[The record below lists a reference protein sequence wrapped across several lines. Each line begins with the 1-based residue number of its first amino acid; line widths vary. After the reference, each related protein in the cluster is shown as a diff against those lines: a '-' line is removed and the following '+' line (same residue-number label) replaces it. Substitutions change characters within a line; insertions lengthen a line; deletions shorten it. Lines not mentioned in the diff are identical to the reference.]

1 MKPRR
6 LLTLV
11 ALVDALAVVSFV
23 ALFGQHVDDPWSGT
37 FLLATLIALAGATP
51 VRVPGIK
58 SSVTVTE
65 PFLLTALAAYGPLPA
80 CIVALAGVLG
90 SLLGRGS
97 RGKLLNVAF
106 NFGNVV
112 CSTALAAFAY
122 LAVGGRAGTAFPGQ
136 AFPLVVATTVFFL
149 VNTGL
154 VSVAISFDT
163 GRRFGAAWRA
173 SSLWMAVSTYA
184 GLPIAAGLLYLLE
197 VAGPSGL
204 ALGVPPCWLL
214 AAFYRSHRQRQEQ
227 QQKQIILV
235 EEENQQLEDKVAER
249 TQELQQALSHIEQVN
264 ARLRQANDR
273 LTEANRAK
281 SEFLANVSHELRTP
295 LNAIIGFSDLLRDDG
310 VGTLNERQDEFV
322 RDIHESGEHLL
333 RLING
338 ILDLSKIEAGKME
351 LHRERF
357 AIIEIV
363 NEAVAM
369 VTPQASQNGLRLET
383 DRDDGVAQVFLDP
396 GMCRQILLNL
406 LSNAVKFTASG
417 GRIHVGLCRQEQDLT
432 IHVSDTGVGIAAEDV
447 KKIFDEFY
455 QVDGSYSRNYGG
467 TGLGLALVRKMI
479 DMQGGS
485 IEVQSAPGEGT
496 RFSVHFPDAVLAEAT
511 APAVES
517 RPAPDKPQ
525 AVASTSPPA
534 ERGRVILLVEDN
546 PINRKLARNVLRSQ
560 GFEVL
565 EAPTGEEALEM
576 LRRQRPDLILMDL
589 QLPGM
594 DGLEV
599 TRRVKA
605 DPDMAGLP
613 VVALTAHVRE
623 ADEKKARDAGCVGYI
638 TKPIRLATF
647 PGQVETFLIEPVAQ
661 LN

>member
-6 LLTLV
+6 LLALV
-11 ALVDALAVVSFV
+11 ALVDALALVSFV
-23 ALFGQHVDDPWSGT
+23 ALFDQRVADPWSGT

-51 VRVPGIK
+51 VRVPGIR

-65 PFLLTALAAYGPLPA
+65 PFMLTALAAYGPLPA
-80 CIVALAGVLG
+80 CLVAMVGVLG

-97 RGKLLNVAF
+97 RGKSLNIAF
-106 NFGNVV
+106 NFGNVAV
-112 CSTALAAFAY
+112 STAVASSAYLVVGGTAGAAF
-122 LAVGGRAGTAFPGQ
+122 GGQ

-154 VSVAISFDT
+154 VSVAISLDT

-214 AAFYRSHRQRQEQ
+214 AAFYRSHRQRQEEQ
-227 QQKQIILV
+227 QNRISLV
-235 EEENQQLEDKVAER
+235 EGQNQQLEDKVAER
-249 TQELQQALSHIEQVN
+249 TSELQQALSRIEQVN
-264 ARLRQANDR
+264 TSLRQANDR

-295 LNAIIGFSDLLRDDG
+295 LNAIIGFSDLLRDDKIG
-310 VGTLNERQDEFV
+310 DLSERQDEFV
-322 RDIHESGEHLL
+322 SDIHESGEHLL

-351 LHRERF
+351 LDRERF
-357 AIIEIV
+357 AFAEV
-363 NEAVAM
+363 VDEAVAM
-369 VTPQASQNGLRLET
+369 VTPQATQKGLRLET
-383 DRDDGVAQVFLDP
+383 DCGDGVVQVNLDP

-406 LSNAVKFTASG
+406 LSNAVKFTSG
-417 GRIHVGLCRQEQDLT
+417 GGRVHVGSRRDGQDLVV
-432 IHVSDTGVGIAAEDV
+432 HVSDTGIGIASEDA
-447 KKIFDEFY
+447 KRIFDEFY

-467 TGLGLALVRKMI
+467 TGLGLALVRKMVE
-479 DMQGGS
+479 MQGGT
-485 IEVQSAPGEGT
+485 IEVQSAPGEGSHFT
-496 RFSVHFPDAVLAEAT
+496 IRFPAAVRAELPAASAESR
-511 APAVES
+511 APAHVS
-517 RPAPDKPQ
+517 MPA
-525 AVASTSPPA
+525 SPA
-534 ERGRVILLVEDN
+534 EVVDRDWIILLVEDN

-560 GFEVL
+560 GFEVW
-565 EAPTGEEALEM
+565 EAPSGEDALNQ
-576 LRRQRPDLILMDL
+576 LRDRRPDLILMDL

-599 TRRVKA
+599 TRRVKSDPKTA
-605 DPDMAGLP
+605 DLP

-623 ADEKKARDAGCVGYI
+623 ADEQKAREAGCVGYI

-647 PGQVETFLIEPVAQ
+647 PGQVETFLTEPARH
-661 LN
+661 LG

>member
-1 MKPRR
+1 MKPRK
-6 LLTLV
+6 LLAFV

-23 ALFGQHVDDPWSGT
+23 ALFGQRVEDPWAGT

-65 PFLLTALAAYGPLPA
+65 PFILTALAAYGPLPA
-80 CIVALAGVLG
+80 CLVALVGVLG
-90 SLLGRGS
+90 SILGRGS
-97 RGKLLNVAF
+97 RGKLINLAF

-112 CSTALAAFAY
+112 CSTALASLAY
-122 LAVGGRAGTAFPGQ
+122 LAVGGMAGTVLAGQ
-136 AFPLVVATTVFFL
+136 VFPLVVATTVFFL

-154 VSVAISFDT
+154 VSVAISMDT

-173 SSLWMAVSTYA
+173 SSLWMAVSSYA
-184 GLPIAAGLLYLLE
+184 GLPIAAALLYLLE

-227 QQKQIILV
+227 QQTKIILV
-235 EEENQQLEDKVAER
+235 EEQNQQLEDKVAER
-249 TQELQQALSHIEQVN
+249 TSELQQALSHIEQVN
-264 ARLRQANDR
+264 ARLRQANER

-310 VGTLNERQDEFV
+310 TGKLSERQDEFV
-322 RDIHESGEHLL
+322 GDIHESGEHLL

-351 LHRERF
+351 IHRERF
-357 AIIEIV
+357 AIADVV

-369 VTPQASQNGLRLET
+369 VTPQASQKGLRLET
-383 DRDDGVAQVFLDP
+383 DLGDGVVQVFLDP

-406 LSNAVKFTASG
+406 LSNAVKFTTSG
-417 GRIHVGLCRQEQDLT
+417 GRVHVGLSRSGQDLA
-432 IHVSDTGVGIAAEDV
+432 IHVSDTGVGIASEDV
-447 KKIFDEFY
+447 KRIFDEFY

-485 IEVQSAPGEGT
+485 IDVQSAPGEGT
-496 RFSVHFPDAVLAEAT
+496 RFSLHFPDAVLADLPDSSGESQPVAEET
-511 APAVES
+511 QAVE
-517 RPAPDKPQ
+517 PAN
-525 AVASTSPPA
+525 VV
-534 ERGRVILLVEDN
+534 ERDWIILLVEDN
-546 PINRKLARNVLRSQ
+546 PVNRKLARNVLRSQ
-560 GFEVL
+560 GFEVW
-565 EAPTGEEALEM
+565 EVPTGEDALNL

-599 TRRVKA
+599 TRRLKA
-605 DPDMAGLP
+605 DPETADLP
-613 VVALTAHVRE
+613 IVALTAHVRE
-623 ADEKKARDAGCVGYI
+623 ADEKKAREAGCVGYI

-647 PGQVETFLIEPVAQ
+647 PGQVETFLIEPVSHSAF
-661 LN
+661 

>member
-1 MKPRR
+1 MKPRG
-6 LLTLV
+6 LLALV

-23 ALFGQHVDDPWSGT
+23 ALFDQRIADPWSGT

-51 VRVPGIK
+51 VRVPGIR

-65 PFLLTALAAYGPLPA
+65 PFMLTALAAYGPLPA
-80 CIVALAGVLG
+80 CLVAIAGVLG

-97 RGKLLNVAF
+97 RGKPLNIAF

-112 CSTALAAFAY
+112 LSTAVASSVYLVVGGTAGAAF
-122 LAVGGRAGTAFPGQ
+122 GGQ
-136 AFPLVVATTVFFL
+136 VFPLVVATTVFFL

-154 VSVAISFDT
+154 VSVAISLDT

-214 AAFYRSHRQRQEQ
+214 AAFYRSHRQRQEEQ
-227 QQKQIILV
+227 QNRISLV
-235 EEENQQLEDKVAER
+235 EGQNQQLEDKVAER
-249 TQELQQALSHIEQVN
+249 TSELQQALSRIEQVN
-264 ARLRQANDR
+264 THLRQANDR

-281 SEFLANVSHELRTP
+281 SKFLANVSHELRTP
-295 LNAIIGFSDLLRDDG
+295 LNAIIGFSDLLRDDKIG
-310 VGTLNERQDEFV
+310 DLSERQDEFV
-322 RDIHESGEHLL
+322 GDIHESGEHLL

-351 LHRERF
+351 VHRERF
-357 AIIEIV
+357 ALAEVV

-369 VTPQASQNGLRLET
+369 VTPQATQKGLSLET
-383 DRDDGVAQVFLDP
+383 DCGDGVVQVYLDP

-406 LSNAVKFTASG
+406 LSNAVKFTSG
-417 GRIHVGLCRQEQDLT
+417 GGRVHVGSRRDGQDLVV
-432 IHVSDTGVGIAAEDV
+432 HVSDTGMGIASEDA

-467 TGLGLALVRKMI
+467 TGLGLALVRKMVE
-479 DMQGGS
+479 MQGGT

-496 RFSVHFPDAVLAEAT
+496 RFTLRFPGAVLAEQ
-511 APAVES
+511 PA
-517 RPAPDKPQ
+517 
-525 AVASTSPPA
+525 PPA
-534 ERGRVILLVEDN
+534 ESRAPTEVSVPAGPAEVVDRDWIILLVEDN
-546 PINRKLARNVLRSQ
+546 PLNRKLARNVLRSQ
-560 GFEVL
+560 GFEVW
-565 EAPTGEEALEM
+565 EAPTGEDALNQ
-576 LRRQRPDLILMDL
+576 LRRRRPDLILMDL

-599 TRRVKA
+599 TRRLKA
-605 DPDMAGLP
+605 DPKTADLP

-623 ADEKKARDAGCVGYI
+623 ADEQEAWEAGCVGYI

-647 PGQVETFLIEPVAQ
+647 PGQVETFLTESAPQ
-661 LN
+661 LG

>member
-6 LLTLV
+6 LLALV
-11 ALVDALAVVSFV
+11 ALVDALAVVSFI
-23 ALFGQHVDDPWSGT
+23 ALFDQRVADPWSGT

-51 VRVPGIK
+51 VRVPGIR

-65 PFLLTALAAYGPLPA
+65 PFILTALAAYGPLPA
-80 CIVALAGVLG
+80 CLVALVGVLG

-97 RGKLLNVAF
+97 RGKPLNIAF

-112 CSTALAAFAY
+112 LSTAVASSVY
-122 LAVGGRAGTAFPGQ
+122 LVVGGTAGTAFGGQ

-154 VSVAISFDT
+154 VSVAISLDT
-163 GRRFGAAWRA
+163 GRRFGTTWRA
-173 SSLWMAVSTYA
+173 TSLWMAVSTYA

-227 QQKQIILV
+227 QQNRIVLV
-235 EEENQQLEDKVAER
+235 EEQNQQLEDKVAER
-249 TQELQQALSHIEQVN
+249 TSELQEALSGIEQVN
-264 ARLRQANDR
+264 TRLRQANER

-295 LNAIIGFSDLLRDDG
+295 LNAIIGFSDLLRDG
-310 VGTLNERQDEFV
+310 NTGALNDRQDEFV
-322 RDIHESGEHLL
+322 GDIHESGEHLL

-351 LHRERF
+351 VHREAF
-357 AIIEIV
+357 AIADV
-363 NEAVAM
+363 VTEAVAM
-369 VTPQASQNGLRLET
+369 VTPQAAQKGLRVEPKY
-383 DRDDGVAQVFLDP
+383 DDGVGQVFLDP

-406 LSNAVKFTASG
+406 LSNAVKFTPRG
-417 GRIHVGLCRQEQDLT
+417 GQVQVGGQRDGQDLL
-432 IHVSDTGVGIAAEDV
+432 IHVSDTGIGIATEDANR
-447 KKIFDEFY
+447 IFDEFY
-455 QVDGSYSRNYGG
+455 QVDGSYSRSYGG

-479 DMQGGS
+479 EMQGGT
-485 IEVQSAPGEGT
+485 IELQSAPGEGT
-496 RFSVHFPDAVLAEAT
+496 HFTLRFPGAAMAESPVPCAGNQTAVDHQSHEAPVDT
-511 APAVES
+511 
-517 RPAPDKPQ
+517 D
-525 AVASTSPPA
+525 
-534 ERGRVILLVEDN
+534 ERGWVVLLVEDN
-546 PINRKLARNVLRSQ
+546 PVNRKLARNVLRSQ
-560 GFEVL
+560 GFEVW
-565 EAPTGEEALEM
+565 EAHTGEDALND
-576 LRRQRPDLILMDL
+576 LRSRRPNLILMDL

-605 DPDMAGLP
+605 DPRTADLP

-623 ADEKKARDAGCVGYI
+623 ADEQKAREAGCVGYI

-647 PGQVETFLIEPVAQ
+647 PGQVESFLTEPVTQ
-661 LN
+661 LG

>member
-6 LLTLV
+6 LLSLV
-11 ALVDALAVVSFV
+11 ALVDALAVVSLI
-23 ALFGQHVDDPWSGT
+23 ALFDQRVADPWSGT

-51 VRVPGIK
+51 VRVPGIR

-65 PFLLTALAAYGPLPA
+65 PFILTALAAYGPMPA
-80 CIVALAGVLG
+80 CLVAMVGVLG

-97 RGKLLNVAF
+97 RGKPLNIAF

-112 CSTALAAFAY
+112 LSTALASSAY
-122 LAVGGRAGTAFPGQ
+122 LAIGGRAGTAFGSQ

-154 VSVAISFDT
+154 VSVVISLDT
-163 GRRFGAAWRA
+163 GRRFGATWRA
-173 SSLWMAVSTYA
+173 TSLWMAVSTYA

-227 QQKQIILV
+227 QQNRIVLV
-235 EEENQQLEDKVAER
+235 EEQNQQLEDKVAER
-249 TQELQQALSHIEQVN
+249 TSELQQALSGIEQVN
-264 ARLRQANDR
+264 TRLRQANER

-295 LNAIIGFSDLLRDDG
+295 LNAIIGFSDLLREG
-310 VGTLNERQDEFV
+310 NTGTLNERQDEFV
-322 RDIHESGEHLL
+322 GDIHESGEHLL

-351 LHRERF
+351 IHREVF
-357 AIIEIV
+357 AIHDV
-363 NEAVAM
+363 VSEAVAM
-369 VTPQASQNGLRLET
+369 VTPQAAQKGLRVEPT
-383 DRDDGVAQVFLDP
+383 CDDDVGQVLLDP
-396 GMCRQILLNL
+396 GMCRQILVNL
-406 LSNAVKFTASG
+406 LSNAVKFTPRG
-417 GRIHVGLCRQEQDLT
+417 GDVHVGCQRVGQDLLV
-432 IHVSDTGVGIAAEDV
+432 HVSDTGIGITSEDV
-447 KKIFDEFY
+447 TRIFDEFY
-455 QVDGSYSRNYGG
+455 QVDGSYSRSYGG

-479 DMQGGS
+479 EMQGGT
-485 IEVQSAPGEGT
+485 IDVQSAPGEGS
-496 RFSVHFPDAVLAEAT
+496 RFTLRFPGAALAERPTPKRESQVSVGDEVPEDPLDAT
-511 APAVES
+511 
-517 RPAPDKPQ
+517 
-525 AVASTSPPA
+525 
-534 ERGRVILLVEDN
+534 ERGWVVLLVEDN
-546 PINRKLARNVLRSQ
+546 PVNRKLARNVLRAQ
-560 GFEVL
+560 GFEVW
-565 EAPTGEEALEM
+565 EAPTGEDALKELGM
-576 LRRQRPDLILMDL
+576 RQPDLILMDL

-605 DPDMAGLP
+605 DPRTADLP

-623 ADEKKARDAGCVGYI
+623 ADEQKAREAGCVGYI
-638 TKPIRLATF
+638 TKPIRLASF
-647 PGQVETFLIEPVAQ
+647 PGQVESFLTEPVTQ
-661 LN
+661 LG

>member
-23 ALFGQHVDDPWSGT
+23 ALVGQHVEDPWSGT
-37 FLLATLIALAGATP
+37 FLLATLIALSGATP
-51 VRVPGIK
+51 VRVPGLRT
-58 SSVTVTE
+58 SVTVTE
-65 PFLLTALAAYGPLPA
+65 PFIFTALAAYGPLPA
-80 CIVALAGVLG
+80 CLVALVGVLG
-90 SLLGRGS
+90 SLLGRGR

-112 CSTALAAFAY
+112 CSTALASLAY
-122 LAVGGRAGTAFPGQ
+122 LAVGGKAGTVFAGQ

-154 VSVAISFDT
+154 VSVAISWDT

-173 SSLWMAVSTYA
+173 SSLWMAVSSYA

-214 AAFYRSHRQRQEQ
+214 AAFYRSHRQRQEEQ
-227 QQKQIILV
+227 QSKLLV
-235 EEENQQLEDKVAER
+235 VEGQNQQLEDKVAER
-249 TQELQQALSHIEQVN
+249 TSELQEALSHIEQVN
-264 ARLRQANDR
+264 ARLRQANER

-295 LNAIIGFSDLLRDDG
+295 LNAIIGFSDLLCDEG
-310 VGTLNERQDEFV
+310 VGKLNDRQDEFV

-351 LHRERF
+351 VHREPF
-357 AIIEIV
+357 PIADVV

-369 VTPQASQNGLRLET
+369 VTPQAAQKGLRVET
-383 DRDDGVAQVFLDP
+383 DRDDGVVQVFLDP

-406 LSNAVKFTASG
+406 LSNAVKFTTSG
-417 GRIHVGLCRQEQDLT
+417 GRIHVGMRRQGQDLS
-432 IHVSDTGVGIAAEDV
+432 IHVSDTGVGIASEDV

-455 QVDGSYSRNYGG
+455 QVDGSYSRSFGG

-485 IEVQSAPGEGT
+485 IDVQSAPGEGT
-496 RFSVHFPDAVLAEAT
+496 RFSVHFPDAILAERPKPTIETRAMRDESEV
-511 APAVES
+511 VES
-517 RPAPDKPQ
+517 PRGG
-525 AVASTSPPA
+525 
-534 ERGRVILLVEDN
+534 ERDWVILLVEDN
-546 PINRKLARNVLRSQ
+546 PVNRKLARNVLRSQ
-560 GFEVL
+560 GFEVW
-565 EAPTGEEALEM
+565 EAPTGEAALEM

-599 TRRVKA
+599 TRRVKSDPETA
-605 DPDMAGLP
+605 DLP
-613 VVALTAHVRE
+613 VVALTAHVGE
-623 ADEKKARDAGCVGYI
+623 ADEKKAREAGCVGYI

-647 PGQVETFLIEPVAQ
+647 PGQVETFLTEPVAQ
-661 LN
+661 VS